1 VAQGSKNQKKAGN
14 SRKKTGKSNS
24 GKQTKKQETFSLR
37 KTSPAIGDLLWNG
50 LLHTCFLPAA
60 FSAGSKAICCIPPRQ
75 AHPIFCTQS
84 CKKVV
89 KRTEKFASSADN
101 QRLLNWG
108 ARRAAFRPYFL

>member
-1 VAQGSKNQKKAGN
+1 M
-14 SRKKTGKSNS
+14 
-24 GKQTKKQETFSLR
+24 R
-37 KTSPAIGDLLWNG
+37 KTSPAIGNLFWNG
-50 LLHTCFLPAA
+50 LLHTRFLPAA
-60 FSAGSKAICCIPPRQ
+60 FSASSKAICCIPPRQ

-108 ARRAAFRPYFL
+108 ARRAALRPYFNRLSDDFP

>member
-1 VAQGSKNQKKAGN
+1 MW
-14 SRKKTGKSNS
+14 
-24 GKQTKKQETFSLR
+24 
-37 KTSPAIGDLLWNG
+37 KTSPAIGNLLWDG
-50 LLHTCFLPAA
+50 LLHTRFLPAA

-101 QRLLNWG
+101 QRLLNFKDLVLTLLNIWS
-108 ARRAAFRPYFL
+108 FLRFQPGFWLNTAVFLHTRF

>member
-1 VAQGSKNQKKAGN
+1 LQI
-14 SRKKTGKSNS
+14 
-24 GKQTKKQETFSLR
+24 KKQETFSLR

-101 QRLLNWG
+101 QRLLNCG
-108 ARRAAFRPYFL
+108 ARRAALRPYFNRLSDDFP